1 MAKAIQTHENLARE
15 EHLPGGSDRSFG
27 LVFAAF
33 FAIVAAWSWWR
44 DGQWWPWASGLAV
57 LFAALALAAPAL
69 LAPLN
74 WLWKRLGLAISKVM
88 NPLILGIMFYG
99 LMLPIGLLLRWRG
112 KDLLRLKL
120 DPAARSYWIDRQPP
134 GPPPE
139 TMRNQY

>member
-1 MAKAIQTHENLARE
+1 MAKTLQTHENLTRD

-33 FAIVAAWSWWR
+33 FAIVAAWSWWHA
-44 DGQWWPWASGLAV
+44 GTWWPWAIGLAAVFGV
-57 LFAALALAAPAL
+57 LAVVAPAALAL
-69 LAPLN
+69 LN
-74 WLWKRLGLAISKVM
+74 WLWMRLGLLMGKVM
-88 NPLILGIMFYG
+88 NPVILGIMFYG
-99 LMLPIGLLLRWRG
+99 VMLPIGLLLRWRG

-120 DPAARSYWIDRQPP
+120 DRAAPSYWIEREPP

>member
-1 MAKAIQTHENLARE
+1 MAKALQTHENYSRD

-27 LVFAAF
+27 LVFAAV

-44 DGQWWPWASGLAV
+44 AGTWWPYAIGLALV
-57 LFAALALAAPAL
+57 FGGVALAAPAL

-74 WLWKRLGLAISKVM
+74 RLWMRFGLLMSKVM
-88 NPLILGIMFYG
+88 NPLILGIMFFG
-99 LMLPIGLLLRWRG
+99 VMLPIGLLLRWRG

-120 DPAARSYWIDRQPP
+120 DPSAPSYWIERQPP
-134 GPPPE
+134 GPSPE